1 MKANK
6 LILFAVLSLSI
17 THIQNAISAESQMS
31 FSLSEICKAGLSTIY
46 DRDIDIMQ
54 STEISN
60 NISRIR
66 YIRSQDGKL
75 FSYLCRKES
84 TNRLSFFDENLPNAR
99 WYGADLSEPQ
109 IFFSTANNVLT
120 IRDVV
125 NGETLKT
132 YIFSRNDFID
142 KKETSKD
149 EMDKIN
155 IWLDEYITNSFNKT
169 NAWDVKY
176 IGVTQTMSSPVNTYM
191 LNFDTTDKKLLS
203 LKNADVDAFAF
214 EQNISRISKWK
225 NSFCTKE
232 ISDFMIKYSIDVLHS
247 KTSNNGELQFIS
259 TCYKGSY

>member
-1 MKANK
+1 MLVGMV
-6 LILFAVLSLSI
+6 LICLN
-17 THIQNAISAESQMS
+17 H
-31 FSLSEICKAGLSTIY
+31 
-46 DRDIDIMQ
+46 
-54 STEISN
+54 
-60 NISRIR
+60 R
-66 YIRSQDGKL
+66 Y
-75 FSYLCRKES
+75 
-84 TNRLSFFDENLPNAR
+84 
-99 WYGADLSEPQ
+99 
-109 IFFSTANNVLT
+109 FSTANNVLT

-203 LKNADVDAFAF
+203 LKMQMLMRLLLNKTYQEYLNGRIAFVQKRF
-214 EQNISRISKWK
+214 QI
-225 NSFCTKE
+225 
-232 ISDFMIKYSIDVLHS
+232 L
-247 KTSNNGELQFIS
+247 
-259 TCYKGSY
+259 